1 MGSAQ
6 LRAKFFQQLEMRE
19 QLVLNLLA
27 QFVVFCFEFLM
38 KLNPPNPL
46 TQYVLRI
53 ICCKEH
59 CSFQLLMQNAPSLRQ
74 DEAVQESPM
83 NMAEGNSF
91 FRAKYTLNAANRRRL
106 PRSRAIRPQIIL
118 SKRSE

>member
-38 KLNPPNPL
+38 KLNSPN
-46 TQYVLRI
+46 
-53 ICCKEH
+53 H
-59 CSFQLLMQNAPSLRQ
+59 
-74 DEAVQESPM
+74 
-83 NMAEGNSF
+83 
-91 FRAKYTLNAANRRRL
+91 
-106 PRSRAIRPQIIL
+106 
-118 SKRSE
+118 